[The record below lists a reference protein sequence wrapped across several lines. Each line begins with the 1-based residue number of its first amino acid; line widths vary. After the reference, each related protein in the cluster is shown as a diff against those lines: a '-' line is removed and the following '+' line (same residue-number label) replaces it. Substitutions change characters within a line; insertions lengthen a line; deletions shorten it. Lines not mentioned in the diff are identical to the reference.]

1 MVSGNL
7 ENKSNKYR
15 MASNIR
21 LIARLD
27 IKGPN
32 LIKGI
37 HLEGLRVMGNPNEF
51 AKKYYNDCVDEIIY
65 MDTVASLYG
74 RNNLSDIVKKAV
86 KDVYVPI
93 TVGGGLRSIDDVKY
107 LLRCGAEKV
116 AINTA
121 ATKDPKLITEVSR
134 KFGSQCM
141 VLSIEAKR
149 NGDDS
154 WEVYT
159 ENGRQKTGMDV
170 LEWAKQGESLEA
182 GEILLTSVDNE
193 GTKKGFD
200 YELIKKVSESVSIPV
215 IASGG
220 MGCLNDLSK
229 VVNDSSADAVAM
241 ADILHYDRS
250 NIKLIR
256 EHCQENNINVRDYEA

>member
-1 MVSGNL
+1 MT
-7 ENKSNKYR
+7 
-15 MASNIR
+15 SNIR

-37 HLEGLRVMGNPNEF
+37 HLEGLRVIGDPNKY
-51 AKKYYNDCVDEIIY
+51 AKKYYDQGVDEIIY

-74 RNNLSDIVKKAV
+74 RNNLSDIVKKTV
-86 KDVYVPI
+86 QDVYVPI
-93 TVGGGLRSIDDVKY
+93 TVGGGIRSIDDVKF
-107 LLRCGAEKV
+107 LLRCGAEKI

-121 ATKDPKLITEVSR
+121 ATKRPELIREVSR

-141 VLSIEAKR
+141 VLSIEAKKTKD
-149 NGDDS
+149 GT

-159 ENGRQKTGMDV
+159 ENGRQKTGKDV
-170 LEWAKQGESLEA
+170 LEWAKEGESYEA

-200 YELIKKVSESVSIPV
+200 FELVKKVSE
-215 IASGG
+215 
-220 MGCLNDLSK
+220 
-229 VVNDSSADAVAM
+229 
-241 ADILHYDRS
+241 
-250 NIKLIR
+250 
-256 EHCQENNINVRDYEA
+256 

>member
-1 MVSGNL
+1 
-7 ENKSNKYR
+7 

-37 HLEGLRVMGNPNEF
+37 HLEGLRIIGNPNEY
-51 AKKYYNDCVDEIIY
+51 AKKYYESGIDEIIY

-74 RNNLSDIVKKAV
+74 RNNLSDIVKKTV
-86 KDVYVPI
+86 KDVFVPI

-107 LLRCGAEKV
+107 ILRCGAEKV

-121 ATKDPKLITEVSR
+121 ATKNPKLITDVSR

-141 VLSIEAKR
+141 VLSIEAKK
-149 NGDDS
+149 NNDNT

-159 ENGRQKTGMDV
+159 DNGRQKTGMDV
-170 LEWAKQGESLEA
+170 LDWAKKGEELEA
-182 GEILLTSVDNE
+182 GEILLTSIDNE

-220 MGCLNDLSK
+220 MGCHNDLSK
-229 VVNDSSADAVAM
+229 AVINSSADAIAM

-250 NIKLIR
+250 SIAAIR
-256 EHCQENNINVRDYEA
+256 EYCQSSNINVREYEA